1 MAGRRTYTD
10 SDRARIKVALEANNG
25 SVKAAARETGYPVQT
40 IRDMRMKWDRE
51 GIPSEVAEALPVA
64 RDEFVGNVERVRNKA
79 LDRLDRELDNPEAK
93 VNVKDLATT
102 VGILTDKARLVS
114 GQATSRTESV
124 QGLPSAK
131 EVRDLFAGFA
141 VGVLAAA
148 QQTHEEII
156 DAEWTEQSSL
166 LELLPAAE

>member
-10 SDRARIKVALEANNG
+10 SDRALVKVALEANNG
-25 SVKAAARETGYPVQT
+25 SVKAAARETGFPVQT
-40 IRDMRMKWDRE
+40 VRDMKKKWDRE
-51 GIPSEVAEALPVA
+51 GVPAEVSEALPAV
-64 RDEFVGNVERVRNKA
+64 RDEFVGRVTSVRDKA
-79 LDRLDRELDNPEAK
+79 LDRLDKELDNPAAK

-148 QQTHEEII
+148 QRTHEEII
-156 DAEWTEQSSL
+156 DAEWTEQSD
-166 LELLPAAE
+166 LELEPAAN